1 MTNSARQAKQNSL
14 SEWVARLS
22 NEEMPAFAHTAR
34 SLANVSRDQ
43 DSSANDLSNV
53 ILHDSTM
60 TARILR
66 IANSVHYNPSSIAI
80 ETVSYATVVLGFEQV
95 RNLALTISMIDTALA
110 TKLQDQIQKEMI
122 CAYHAAIQ
130 AQRLVTSAEET
141 DLEAIYIGALLHR
154 LGPLMFWCF
163 PFDKGDELI
172 AAYEQFDEPTKAE
185 QKVLGF
191 RLDQL
196 TTALVSEWNL
206 SPMLEHAL
214 KSIGLK
220 KADENA
226 ISIGT
231 SIADNIHRGW
241 ESQKV
246 KDMIGA
252 AAKHLSLSASAAK
265 DYVYDSARIAT
276 DGLKSFNFPHTQTLL
291 PPAGNALQISEK
303 VNKDSAE
310 LELRMLR
317 QLTHML
323 SENLDINRILMAVLE
338 AIYRVLEMDQV
349 VFATI
354 NPKSKR
360 LQAKLMIGKR
370 KASFIDRAGNTG
382 ALQDQM
388 NPSLRSWFT
397 GDEAVWMKDTDLN
410 KAANKNIDPLIT
422 ELAAREFF
430 ISPIAVSQTSPQSTR
445 PIGLIYADRFSLHC
459 PLTDENLRSF
469 EHLSNHATLAFK
481 FLSRK

>member
-1 MTNSARQAKQNSL
+1 MTNTAKHTKQNSL
-14 SEWVARLS
+14 REWVARLS
-22 NEEMPAFAHTAR
+22 SEEMPAFAHTAR
-34 SLANVSRDQ
+34 SLADVSRDQ

-66 IANSVHYNPSSIAI
+66 IANSVHYNPSSIVI

-110 TKLQDQIQKEMI
+110 TELQDQIQKEMI

-130 AQRLVTSAEET
+130 AQRLVKTAEET

-163 PFDKGDELI
+163 PFDRGDELL
-172 AAYEQFDEPTKAE
+172 AAYNMFDEPAKAE
-185 QKVLGF
+185 QKILGF

-214 KSIGLK
+214 KSVGK
-220 KADENA
+220 KKTDGNA

-241 ESQKV
+241 ESQPV
-246 KDMIGA
+246 KDLIGA
-252 AAKHLSLSASAAK
+252 AAKHLELGASAAK

-291 PPAGNALQISEK
+291 PPAGNGLQTPETVK
-303 VNKDSAE
+303 KDSAE

-349 VFATI
+349 VFAMI

-370 KASFIDRAGNTG
+370 KDSFIDQASNTVV
-382 ALQDQM
+382 LQGQM
-388 NPSLRSWFT
+388 NPCLRSWFT
-397 GDEAVWMKDTDLN
+397 GAEAVWMTEPDL
-410 KAANKNIDPLIT
+410 KKPANNRIDPLIT

-430 ISPIAVSQTSPQSTR
+430 VSPIAVTQTSTQSTR
-445 PIGLIYADRFSLHC
+445 PIGLIYADRFSLHR
-459 PLTDENLRSF
+459 PLTDENLQSF
-469 EHLSNHATLAFK
+469 EHLSDHATLAFK